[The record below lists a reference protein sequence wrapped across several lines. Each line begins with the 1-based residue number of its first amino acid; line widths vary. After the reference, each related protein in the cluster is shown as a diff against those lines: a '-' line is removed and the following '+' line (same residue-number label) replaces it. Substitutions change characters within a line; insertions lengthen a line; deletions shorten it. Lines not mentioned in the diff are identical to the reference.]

1 MACRGGSPNAVENKS
16 FIIKKG
22 QHSFSNVFYSLKNS
36 RFSLARCFTSVTCYT
51 FCSLSYTTQHLI
63 NIYISWNLP
72 ISPIFVLFR
81 KCIQKVCDRSAV
93 TVMGRHRHKRW
104 VFHGLPENHWFWTN
118 FINIYLVLGHL
129 RQFSLTKSMHV
140 RCEKGFPQQ

>member
-36 RFSLARCFTSVTCYT
+36 RFSLARCFISVTCYT

-81 KCIQKVCDRSAV
+81 KCIQKVCDRSAI
-93 TVMGRHRHKRW
+93 TVMGRHRHKRC
-104 VFHGLPENHWFWTN
+104 FLMDYRKITGFGPISLISSTRPFKA
-118 FINIYLVLGHL
+118 I
-129 RQFSLTKSMHV
+129 FSNKEHACQM
-140 RCEKGFPQQ
+140 